1 MKYKLLVT
9 SRSFGKL
16 SDQPEKLLQE
26 AGFEIIN
33 MGTDFQMERFETL
46 LPEMD
51 ALIIGAHDLRPE
63 LLDSCKK
70 LRIICKH
77 GVGMDNVPVEKA
89 NACGITVTNAPGTN
103 SQAVADVAFGLMLDV
118 SRGITHS
125 ANLAKQ
131 GIHKQTVGLDVYGK
145 TLGLLGFGRI
155 GQAVAK
161 RAQGFNMQ
169 VLAYDPYLEKAPA
182 GLENVMMTDVE
193 TLLRNS
199 DFVSIHLPLSDETRG
214 FMGETQ
220 FAMMKKDAVLIN
232 TARGGVVC
240 EEALCR
246 ALATDKL
253 RGAGLDVTVEEP
265 VSPQNPLLQMD
276 NVVVTDH
283 IGMYSFEATSAVSMV
298 CAEAVRDLFEGR
310 EPKNKVVYRP

>member
-182 GLENVMMTDVE
+182 GL
-193 TLLRNS
+193 
-199 DFVSIHLPLSDETRG
+199 
-214 FMGETQ
+214 
-220 FAMMKKDAVLIN
+220 
-232 TARGGVVC
+232 
-240 EEALCR
+240 
-246 ALATDKL
+246 
-253 RGAGLDVTVEEP
+253 DVTVEEP